1 MIGIYKYKDLKY
13 NWVEIIIKYWNLIVV
28 FYYYIFSILLSVLI
42 YFKNLF
48 KTFKYLILFYL
59 KFRNL
64 FFLWSIIFLYIIFKT
79 IKNIFYHYFYNL
91 FANSKLICNFYNL
104 FYFI

>member
-1 MIGIYKYKDLKY
+1 MIGIYNYKDLKY

-48 KTFKYLILFYL
+48 KVL
-59 KFRNL
+59 
-64 FFLWSIIFLYIIFKT
+64 
-79 IKNIFYHYFYNL
+79 NI
-91 FANSKLICNFYNL
+91 
-104 FYFI
+104 